1 MTLNWTPEVIVAFI
15 IAISGFV
22 LTIITYIKPKT
33 KKITSLNYIR
43 LAILIFSIFMFIDGL
58 SILYVSK
65 HLGIIS
71 GFILIPFTLS
81 LVIGVTYIAKESY
94 YSYGFIIV
102 VGLSVLFVYLGFQP
116 NAVDIKV
123 QGGYIWLV
131 WIGLFG
137 NIGMILTA
145 IGGAYI
151 FYWGIETL
159 KNAPFLIKKEAY
171 LFFLGIFVASVVS
184 MVFYVLYLID
194 PFHILMSNFA
204 LLIGLLII
212 TLSVM
217 IEPKLLYI
225 LPFTVYRIVVKDR
238 DGYPLFDHDW
248 SKSEISENIFT
259 GFINA
264 IQLMSEEIMNIGG
277 LLDIQLKDGILILHE
292 SENITVGLITS
303 KSSKLLR
310 SSVANFT
317 RDFENKFEKI
327 LMEGNN
333 DMKEYESA
341 HELIE
346 KHFSNFPSRIITNKR
361 KPLLLTDK
369 LLKLPLALDNALKTI
384 FKDEKEYNF
393 IKSEIY
399 RTPESTAAGFISL
412 YKELKKELEEIEK
425 GQEESENKG
434 KRHYLAS

>member
-1 MTLNWTPEVIVAFI
+1 MTLNLTPEVITDFTLTI
-15 IAISGFV
+15 IGIVF
-22 LTIITYIKPKT
+22 TIITYIKPKT
-33 KKITSLNYIR
+33 KKLTSLNYIR
-43 LAILIFSIFMFIDGL
+43 LAIFTFSVFIFFDGL

-65 HLGIIS
+65 FLGVIT
-71 GFILIPFTLS
+71 GFILIPLTLS
-81 LVIGVTYIAKESY
+81 LVIGVRYSTSESF
-94 YSYGFIIV
+94 YSYGFIVV
-102 VGLSVLFVYLGFQP
+102 VGLSVLFLYLGFQP
-116 NAVDIKV
+116 NAVII
-123 QGGYIWLV
+123 QIQEGNIWLL
-131 WIGLFG
+131 WSGLFSS
-137 NIGMILTA
+137 IGMILTT
-145 IGGAYI
+145 ITEAYM
-151 FYWGIETL
+151 FYWGIKTL

-171 LFFLGIFVASVVS
+171 LFFLGIFFGSVVAL
-184 MVFYVLYLID
+184 VFYVLYLIE
-194 PFHILMSNFA
+194 PFYILGSNIS
-204 LLIGLLII
+204 LLIGLIII
-212 TLSVM
+212 TISVM

-238 DGYPLFDHDW
+238 EGYPLFDHDW
-248 SKSEISENIFT
+248 SKSEISENLFT

-303 KSSKLLR
+303 KSSKLLS
-310 SSVANFT
+310 SSVTNFT

-327 LMEGNN
+327 LKEGNK
-333 DMKEYESA
+333 DMVEYESA

-361 KPLLLTDK
+361 KPLLLTEK

-412 YKELKKELEEIEK
+412 YKELKKEFEEKDKFE
-425 GQEESENKG
+425 QS
-434 KRHYLAS
+434 

>member
-1 MTLNWTPEVIVAFI
+1 
-15 IAISGFV
+15 
-22 LTIITYIKPKT
+22 
-33 KKITSLNYIR
+33 
-43 LAILIFSIFMFIDGL
+43 
-58 SILYVSK
+58 
-65 HLGIIS
+65 
-71 GFILIPFTLS
+71 
-81 LVIGVTYIAKESY
+81 
-94 YSYGFIIV
+94 
-102 VGLSVLFVYLGFQP
+102 VGLSVLFLYLGFQP
-116 NAVDIKV
+116 NAIII
-123 QGGYIWLV
+123 QIQEGNIWLV
-131 WIGLFG
+131 WTGLFS
-137 NIGMILTA
+137 IIAMILTA
-145 IGGAYI
+145 ITTVYM
-151 FYWGIETL
+151 FYWGIKTL

-171 LFFLGIFVASVVS
+171 LFFLGIFFGSVVA
-184 MVFYVLYLID
+184 MVFYILYLFD
-194 PFHILMSNFA
+194 PFYILPSNIA
-204 LLIGLLII
+204 LLIGLVII

-238 DGYPLFDHDW
+238 EGYPLFDHDW
-248 SKSEISENIFT
+248 SKSEISENLFT

-303 KSSKLLR
+303 KSSKLLS
-310 SSVANFT
+310 SSVTNFT
-317 RDFENKFEKI
+317 RDFENKFEKF
-327 LMEGNN
+327 LKEGNK

-346 KHFSNFPSRIITNKR
+346 RHFSNFPSRIITNKR
-361 KPLLLTDK
+361 KPLLLTEK

-412 YKELKKELEEIEK
+412 YKELKKEFDDIEK
-425 GQEESENKG
+425 EHEKS
-434 KRHYLAS
+434 

>member
-1 MTLNWTPEVIVAFI
+1 MTLNLTAEVITDFTLTI
-15 IAISGFV
+15 IGIVFM
-22 LTIITYIKPKT
+22 IITYIKPKT
-33 KKITSLNYIR
+33 KKLTSLNYIR
-43 LAILIFSIFMFIDGL
+43 LAIFSFSVFIFFDGL

-65 HLGIIS
+65 FLGIIT
-71 GFILIPFTLS
+71 GFILIPLTLS
-81 LVIGVTYIAKESY
+81 LVVGVTYITKESF
-94 YSYGFIIV
+94 YSYGFIVV
-102 VGLSVLFVYLGFQP
+102 VGLSVLFLYLGFQP
-116 NAVDIKV
+116 NAIII
-123 QGGYIWLV
+123 QIQEGNIWLL
-131 WIGLFG
+131 WTGLFS
-137 NIGMILTA
+137 NIAMILSA
-145 IGGAYI
+145 ITTVYI
-151 FYWGIETL
+151 FYWGIKTL

-171 LFFLGIFVASVVS
+171 LFFLGIFFGSVVA
-184 MVFYVLYLID
+184 MIFYILYLIE
-194 PFHILMSNFA
+194 PFYILASNIS
-204 LLIGLLII
+204 LLIGILII

-225 LPFTVYRIVVKDR
+225 LPFIVYRIVVKDR
-238 DGYPLFDHDW
+238 EGYPLFDHDW

-303 KSSKLLR
+303 KSSKLLS
-310 SSVANFT
+310 SSVTNFT

-327 LMEGNN
+327 LKEGNK

-341 HELIE
+341 QELIE
-346 KHFSNFPSRIITNKR
+346 RHFSNFPSRIITNKR
-361 KPLLLTDK
+361 KPLLLTEK

-412 YKELKKELEEIEK
+412 YKELKKEFDDIEK
-425 GQEESENKG
+425 EHEKS
-434 KRHYLAS
+434 

>member
-1 MTLNWTPEVIVAFI
+1 MTLNLTPEVITDFTLTI
-15 IAISGFV
+15 IGIVF
-22 LTIITYIKPKT
+22 TIITYIKPKT
-33 KKITSLNYIR
+33 KKLTSLNYIR
-43 LAILIFSIFMFIDGL
+43 LAIFTFSVFIFFDGL

-65 HLGIIS
+65 FLGVIT
-71 GFILIPFTLS
+71 GFILIPLTLS
-81 LVIGVTYIAKESY
+81 LVIGVRYSTSESF
-94 YSYGFIIV
+94 YSYGFIVV
-102 VGLSVLFVYLGFQP
+102 VGLSVLFLYLGFQP
-116 NAVDIKV
+116 NAVII
-123 QGGYIWLV
+123 QIQEGNIWLL
-131 WIGLFG
+131 WSGLFSS
-137 NIGMILTA
+137 IGMILTTITA
-145 IGGAYI
+145 VYM
-151 FYWGIETL
+151 FYWGIKTL

-171 LFFLGIFVASVVS
+171 LFFLGIFFGSVVAL
-184 MVFYVLYLID
+184 VFYVLYLIE
-194 PFHILMSNFA
+194 PFYILGSNIS
-204 LLIGLLII
+204 LLIGLIII
-212 TLSVM
+212 TISVM

-238 DGYPLFDHDW
+238 EGYPLFDHDW
-248 SKSEISENIFT
+248 SKSEISENLFT

-303 KSSKLLR
+303 KSSKLLS
-310 SSVANFT
+310 SSVTNFT

-327 LMEGNN
+327 LKEGNK
-333 DMKEYESA
+333 DMVEYESA

-361 KPLLLTDK
+361 KPLLLTEK

-412 YKELKKELEEIEK
+412 YKELKKEFEEKDKFE
-425 GQEESENKG
+425 QS
-434 KRHYLAS
+434 

>member
-1 MTLNWTPEVIVAFI
+1 MTLNLTPEVITDFI
-15 IAISGFV
+15 LAIIGFV
-22 LTIITYIKPKT
+22 FTIITYIKPKT
-33 KKITSLNYIR
+33 KKLTSLNYIR
-43 LAILIFSIFMFIDGL
+43 LAIFTFSVFIFFDGL

-65 HLGIIS
+65 FLGVIT
-71 GFILIPFTLS
+71 GFILIPLTLS
-81 LVIGVTYIAKESY
+81 LVIGVRYSTSESF
-94 YSYGFIIV
+94 YSHGFIVV
-102 VGLSVLFVYLGFQP
+102 VGLSVLFLYLGFQP
-116 NAVDIKV
+116 NAIII
-123 QGGYIWLV
+123 QIQEGNIWLV
-131 WIGLFG
+131 WTGLFS
-137 NIGMILTA
+137 IIAMILTT
-145 IGGAYI
+145 ITTVYM
-151 FYWGIETL
+151 FYWGIKTL

-171 LFFLGIFVASVVS
+171 LFFLGIFFGSVVA
-184 MVFYVLYLID
+184 MGFYILYLFD
-194 PFHILMSNFA
+194 PFYILPSNIA
-204 LLIGLLII
+204 LLIGLVII

-238 DGYPLFDHDW
+238 EGYPLFDHDW
-248 SKSEISENIFT
+248 SKSEISENLFT

-303 KSSKLLR
+303 KSSKLLS
-310 SSVANFT
+310 SSVTNFT
-317 RDFENKFEKI
+317 RDFENKFEKF
-327 LMEGNN
+327 LKEGNK

-346 KHFSNFPSRIITNKR
+346 RHFSNFPSRIITNKR
-361 KPLLLTDK
+361 KPLLLTEK

-412 YKELKKELEEIEK
+412 YKELKKEFDDIEK
-425 GQEESENKG
+425 EHEKS
-434 KRHYLAS
+434 

>member
-1 MTLNWTPEVIVAFI
+1 MTLNLTAEVITDFTLTI
-15 IAISGFV
+15 IGIVFM
-22 LTIITYIKPKT
+22 IITYIKPKT
-33 KKITSLNYIR
+33 KKLTSLNYIR
-43 LAILIFSIFMFIDGL
+43 LAIFSFSVFIFFDGL

-65 HLGIIS
+65 FLGIIT
-71 GFILIPFTLS
+71 GFILIPLTLS
-81 LVIGVTYIAKESY
+81 LVVGVTYITKESF
-94 YSYGFIIV
+94 YSYGFIVV
-102 VGLSVLFVYLGFQP
+102 VGLSVLFLYLGFQP
-116 NAVDIKV
+116 NAIII
-123 QGGYIWLV
+123 QIQEGNIWLL
-131 WIGLFG
+131 WTGLFSS
-137 NIGMILTA
+137 IAMILSA
-145 IGGAYI
+145 ITTVYI
-151 FYWGIETL
+151 FYWGIKTL

-171 LFFLGIFVASVVS
+171 LFFLGIFFGSVVA
-184 MVFYVLYLID
+184 MIFYILYLIE
-194 PFHILMSNFA
+194 PFYILASNIS
-204 LLIGLLII
+204 LLIGILII

-225 LPFTVYRIVVKDR
+225 LPFIVYRIVVKDR
-238 DGYPLFDHDW
+238 EGYPLFDHDW

-303 KSSKLLR
+303 KSSKLLS
-310 SSVANFT
+310 SSVTNFT

-327 LMEGNN
+327 LKEGNK

-341 HELIE
+341 QELIE
-346 KHFSNFPSRIITNKR
+346 RHFSNFPSRIITNKR
-361 KPLLLTDK
+361 KPLLLTEK

-412 YKELKKELEEIEK
+412 YKELKKEFDDIEK
-425 GQEESENKG
+425 EHEKS
-434 KRHYLAS
+434 

>member
-15 IAISGFV
+15 IAIIGFI
-22 LTIITYIKPKT
+22 LTITTYIKPKT

-43 LAILIFSIFMFIDGL
+43 LAIFSFSIFIFLDGL

-65 HLGIIS
+65 FLSIFS
-71 GFILIPFTLS
+71 GFILIPLTLS
-81 LVIGVTYIAKESY
+81 LVIGITYITKESY
-94 YSYGFIIV
+94 YSHGFITV
-102 VGLSVLFVYLGFQP
+102 VGLSVLLIYLGFQP
-116 NAVDIKV
+116 NAVDIQI
-123 QGGYIWLV
+123 QGGYIRLPWM
-131 WIGLFG
+131 GLF
-137 NIGMILTA
+137 NVVGMILTA
-145 IGGAYI
+145 ISEIYML
-151 FYWGIETL
+151 YWGIKTL
-159 KNAPFLIKKEAY
+159 RNAPFLIKKEAY
-171 LFFLGIFVASVVS
+171 LFFFGIFIASVVS

-194 PFHILMSNFA
+194 PFYILLSNIA
-204 LLIGLLII
+204 LLIGLLTV

-238 DGYPLFDHDW
+238 EGYPLFDHDW

-317 RDFENKFEKI
+317 RDFENKFEKS
-327 LMEGNN
+327 LKEGNK
-333 DMKEYESA
+333 DMREYESA
-341 HELIE
+341 QELIE
-346 KHFSNFPSRIITNKR
+346 KHFSNFPSRIITHKK
-361 KPLLLTDK
+361 KPLLLTEV
-369 LLKLPLALDNALKTI
+369 LLKLPLSLETALRTI

-393 IKSEIY
+393 IKSEIF
-399 RTPESTAAGFISL
+399 RTPKSTAAGFISL
-412 YKELKKELEEIEK
+412 YKELKKELDDKEITHE
-425 GQEESENKG
+425 QS
-434 KRHYLAS
+434 

>member
-15 IAISGFV
+15 VAIIGFV
-22 LTIITYIKPKT
+22 LTITTYIKPKT
-33 KKITSLNYIR
+33 KKITSLHYIR
-43 LAILIFSIFMFIDGL
+43 LAIVSFSFFIFIDGL
-58 SILYVSK
+58 SILYINKLLS
-65 HLGIIS
+65 IIS

-81 LVIGVTYIAKESY
+81 LVIGVTYIIKENF
-94 YSYGFIIV
+94 YSLGFVIV
-102 VGLSVLFVYLGFQP
+102 IGLSVLFLYLGFQP
-116 NAVDIKV
+116 NAVDIQI
-123 QGGYIWLV
+123 QGGYIRLP

-137 NIGMILTA
+137 NIGMILSA
-145 IGGAYI
+145 IGGVYI
-151 FYWGIETL
+151 FYWGIKTL

-184 MVFYVLYLID
+184 MIFYILYLID
-194 PFHILMSNFA
+194 PFYIIVSNIA

-212 TLSVM
+212 TLSAL
-217 IEPKLLYI
+217 IEPKLLYV

-238 DGYPLFDHDW
+238 EGYPLFDHDW

-310 SSVANFT
+310 YSVTNFT

-327 LMEGNN
+327 LKEGNK
-333 DMKEYESA
+333 DMRAYESSD
-341 HELIE
+341 ELIE
-346 KHFSNFPSRIITNKR
+346 KYFSNFPSRIISHKR
-361 KPLLLTDK
+361 KPLLLTER
-369 LLKLPLALDNALKTI
+369 LLKLPLTLDTDLKRI
-384 FKDEKEYNF
+384 FKDEKELNF
-393 IKSEIY
+393 VKSEIY
-399 RTPESTAAGFISL
+399 RTPESIAVNFISL
-412 YKELKKELEEIEK
+412 YKELKEELDDIEN
-425 GQEESENKG
+425 ESEKN
-434 KRHYLAS
+434 

>member
-1 MTLNWTPEVIVAFI
+1 MVLNLTPEAIVDFI

-22 LTIITYIKPKT
+22 LTITTYIKPKT

-43 LAILIFSIFMFIDGL
+43 LAIFSFSIFIFIDGL

-65 HLGIIS
+65 LLGIIT

-81 LVIGVTYIAKESY
+81 LVIGVTYIIKENF
-94 YSYGFIIV
+94 YSPGFVIV
-102 VGLSVLFVYLGFQP
+102 IGLSVLLLYLGFQP
-116 NAVDIKV
+116 NAVDIQI
-123 QGGYIWLV
+123 QGGYIRLPWT
-131 WIGLFG
+131 GLFG
-137 NIGMILTA
+137 NIGMILSA
-145 IGGAYI
+145 IGGVYI
-151 FYWGIETL
+151 FYWGIKTL

-171 LFFLGIFVASVVS
+171 LFFLGIFVASVVTI
-184 MVFYVLYLID
+184 VFYILYLID
-194 PFHILMSNFA
+194 PFYIQMSNFA

-212 TLSVM
+212 TLSVL

-238 DGYPLFDHDW
+238 EGYPLFDHDW

-264 IQLMSEEIMNIGG
+264 IQLMSEEIINMGG

-310 SSVANFT
+310 YSVTNFT
-317 RDFENKFEKI
+317 CDFENKFEKI
-327 LMEGNN
+327 LKEGNK
-333 DMKEYESA
+333 DMREYESA

-346 KHFSNFPSRIITNKR
+346 KYFSNFPSRIIYHKR
-361 KPLLLTDK
+361 KPLLLTEI
-369 LLKLPLALDNALKTI
+369 LLKLPLTLDTDLKKI
-384 FKDEKEYNF
+384 FKDEEEFNF

-412 YKELKKELEEIEK
+412 YKELKKELDDIEN
-425 GQEESENKG
+425 EYE
-434 KRHYLAS
+434 KR

>member
-1 MTLNWTPEVIVAFI
+1 MTLNWTPEAIVD
-15 IAISGFV
+15 FV
-22 LTIITYIKPKT
+22 LVVGGIVFTITSYIKTKP
-33 KKITSLNYIR
+33 KKIASLNYIR
-43 LAILIFSIFMFIDGL
+43 LAIFNFSVLIFIDGL
-58 SILYVSK
+58 SVIYVSK
-65 HLGIIS
+65 TLSIIS
-71 GFILIPFTLS
+71 GFILIPLTFS
-81 LVIGVTYIAKESY
+81 IVIGVTYITKEIY
-94 YSYGFIIV
+94 YSYGFIVV
-102 VGLSVLFVYLGFQP
+102 VGLSVLFVYFGFQP
-116 NAVDIKV
+116 NAVDIQI
-123 QGGYIWLV
+123 QGGYIRLPWL
-131 WIGLFG
+131 GLFSD
-137 NIGMILTA
+137 IGTLLSVI
-145 IGGAYI
+145 IEIYI
-151 FYWGIETL
+151 FYWGIKTL
-159 KNAPFLIKKEAY
+159 RNAPFLIKKEAY
-171 LFFLGIFVASVVS
+171 LFFFGIFIGSVVAI
-184 MVFYVLYLID
+184 VFYILHLID
-194 PFHILMSNFA
+194 PFYLLISNFA
-204 LLIGLLII
+204 ILTGLIVI
-212 TLSVM
+212 TVSAM

-225 LPFTVYRIVVKDR
+225 LPFTVYRIMVKDR

-361 KPLLLTDK
+361 KPLLLTE

-412 YKELKKELEEIEK
+412 YKELKKELEEK
-425 GQEESENKG
+425 ENKFEQ
-434 KRHYLAS
+434 S

>member
-1 MTLNWTPEVIVAFI
+1 MTLNLTPEVIVDFI
-15 IAISGFV
+15 LAISGFV

-43 LAILIFSIFMFIDGL
+43 LSIFSFSIFIFIDGL

-65 HLGIIS
+65 LLGIIT

-81 LVIGVTYIAKESY
+81 LVIGVTYIIKESF
-94 YSYGFIIV
+94 YSPGFVIV
-102 VGLSVLFVYLGFQP
+102 IGLSVLLIYLGFQP
-116 NAVDIKV
+116 NAIDIQI
-123 QGGYIWLV
+123 QGGYIRLPWT
-131 WIGLFG
+131 GLFG
-137 NIGMILTA
+137 NIGMILSA
-145 IGGAYI
+145 VGGGYI
-151 FYWGIETL
+151 FYWGIKTL

-171 LFFLGIFVASVVS
+171 LFFLGIFVATVVS
-184 MVFYVLYLID
+184 MVFYILYLIH
-194 PFHILMSNFA
+194 PFCIIISNFA
-204 LLIGLLII
+204 LLIGLIII

-217 IEPKLLYI
+217 IEPKLLYV

-238 DGYPLFDHDW
+238 EGYPLFDHDW

-310 SSVANFT
+310 YSVTNFT
-317 RDFENKFEKI
+317 RDFENKFEKF
-327 LMEGNN
+327 LKEGNR
-333 DMKEYESA
+333 DMSKYESA
-341 HELIE
+341 DELID
-346 KHFSNFPSRIITNKR
+346 KYFSNFPSRIIFHKR
-361 KPLLLTDK
+361 KPLLLTER
-369 LLKLPLALDNALKTI
+369 LLKLPLTLDTDLKTI
-384 FKDEKEYNF
+384 FKDEKEF
-393 IKSEIY
+393 DFVKSEIY

-412 YKELKKELEEIEK
+412 YKELKEELDDIEN
-425 GQEESENKG
+425 ESEKN
-434 KRHYLAS
+434 

>member
-1 MTLNWTPEVIVAFI
+1 MTLNLTAEVITDFTLTI
-15 IAISGFV
+15 IGIVFM
-22 LTIITYIKPKT
+22 IITYIKPKT
-33 KKITSLNYIR
+33 KKLTSLNYIR
-43 LAILIFSIFMFIDGL
+43 LAIFSFSVFIFFDGL

-65 HLGIIS
+65 FLGIIT
-71 GFILIPFTLS
+71 GFILIPLTLS
-81 LVIGVTYIAKESY
+81 LVVGVTYITKESF
-94 YSYGFIIV
+94 YSYGFIVV
-102 VGLSVLFVYLGFQP
+102 VGLSVLFLYLGFQP
-116 NAVDIKV
+116 NAIIIQIQEGNK
-123 QGGYIWLV
+123 WLL
-131 WIGLFG
+131 WTGLFSS
-137 NIGMILTA
+137 IAMILSA
-145 IGGAYI
+145 ITTVYI
-151 FYWGIETL
+151 FYWGIKTL

-171 LFFLGIFVASVVS
+171 LFFLGIFFGSVVA
-184 MVFYVLYLID
+184 MIFYILYLIE
-194 PFHILMSNFA
+194 PFYILASNIS
-204 LLIGLLII
+204 LLIGILII

-225 LPFTVYRIVVKDR
+225 LPFIVYRIVVKDR
-238 DGYPLFDHDW
+238 EGYPLFDHDW

-303 KSSKLLR
+303 KSSKLLS
-310 SSVANFT
+310 SSVTNFT

-327 LMEGNN
+327 LKEGNK

-341 HELIE
+341 QELIE
-346 KHFSNFPSRIITNKR
+346 RHFSNFPSRIITNKR
-361 KPLLLTDK
+361 KPLLLTEK

-412 YKELKKELEEIEK
+412 YKELKKEFDDIEK
-425 GQEESENKG
+425 EHEKS
-434 KRHYLAS
+434 

>member
-1 MTLNWTPEVIVAFI
+1 MTLNWTPEAIVD
-15 IAISGFV
+15 FV
-22 LTIITYIKPKT
+22 LVVGGLVFVLITYIKTKP
-33 KKITSLNYIR
+33 KKIASLNYIR
-43 LAILIFSIFMFIDGL
+43 LAIFNFSVLIFIDGL
-58 SILYVSK
+58 SVIYVSK
-65 HLGIIS
+65 TLSIIS
-71 GFILIPFTLS
+71 GFILIPLTFS
-81 LVIGVTYIAKESY
+81 IVIGVTYITKEIY
-94 YSYGFIIV
+94 YSYGFIVV
-102 VGLSVLFVYLGFQP
+102 VGLSVLFVYFGFQP
-116 NAVDIKV
+116 NAVDIQI
-123 QGGYIWLV
+123 QGGYIRLPWL
-131 WIGLFG
+131 GLFSD
-137 NIGMILTA
+137 IGTLLSVIIELYM
-145 IGGAYI
+145 
-151 FYWGIETL
+151 FYWGIKTL
-159 KNAPFLIKKEAY
+159 RNAPFLIKKEAY
-171 LFFLGIFVASVVS
+171 LFFFGIFVGSVVAI
-184 MVFYVLYLID
+184 VFYILHLFD
-194 PFHILMSNFA
+194 PFYLLISNFA
-204 LLIGLLII
+204 ILTGLIVI
-212 TLSVM
+212 TVSAM

-225 LPFTVYRIVVKDR
+225 LPFTVYRIMVKDR

-248 SKSEISENIFT
+248 
-259 GFINA
+259 FINA

-425 GQEESENKG
+425 AKKKAKIRENNG
-434 KRHYLAS
+434 K

>member
-1 MTLNWTPEVIVAFI
+1 MTLNLTPEVITDFTLTI
-15 IAISGFV
+15 IGIVF
-22 LTIITYIKPKT
+22 TIITYIKT
-33 KKITSLNYIR
+33 KNKKLTSLNYIR
-43 LAILIFSIFMFIDGL
+43 LAIFTFSVFIFFDGL

-65 HLGIIS
+65 FLGVIT
-71 GFILIPFTLS
+71 GFILIPLTLS
-81 LVIGVTYIAKESY
+81 LVIGITYITRENF
-94 YSYGFIIV
+94 YSYGFIVV
-102 VGLSVLFVYLGFQP
+102 VGLSVLFIYLGFQP
-116 NAVDIKV
+116 NAIII
-123 QGGYIWLV
+123 QIQEGNIWLL
-131 WIGLFG
+131 WTGLFS
-137 NIGMILTA
+137 IIAMILTA
-145 IGGAYI
+145 ITLVYM
-151 FYWGIETL
+151 FYWGIKTL

-171 LFFLGIFVASVVS
+171 LFFLGIFFGSVVA
-184 MVFYVLYLID
+184 MGFYILYLIE
-194 PFHILMSNFA
+194 PFYIIASNIA
-204 LLIGLLII
+204 LLIGLVII

-238 DGYPLFDHDW
+238 EGYPLFDHDW

-292 SENITVGLITS
+292 SENVTVGLITS
-303 KSSKLLR
+303 KSSKLLS
-310 SSVANFT
+310 SSVTNFT
-317 RDFENKFEKI
+317 RDFENKFEKF
-327 LMEGNN
+327 LKEGNK
-333 DMKEYESA
+333 DMKEFESA

-346 KHFSNFPSRIITNKR
+346 RHFSNFPSRIITNKR
-361 KPLLLTDK
+361 KPLLLTEK

-412 YKELKKELEEIEK
+412 YKELKKEYDDIEK
-425 GQEESENKG
+425 EHEKS
-434 KRHYLAS
+434 

>member
-1 MTLNWTPEVIVAFI
+1 M
-15 IAISGFV
+15 
-22 LTIITYIKPKT
+22 IITYIKPKT
-33 KKITSLNYIR
+33 KKLTSLNYIR
-43 LAILIFSIFMFIDGL
+43 LAIFSFSVFIFFDGL

-65 HLGIIS
+65 FLGIIT
-71 GFILIPFTLS
+71 GFILIPLTLS
-81 LVIGVTYIAKESY
+81 LVVGVTYITKESF
-94 YSYGFIIV
+94 YSYGFIVV
-102 VGLSVLFVYLGFQP
+102 VGLSVLFLYLGFQP
-116 NAVDIKV
+116 NAIIIQIQEGNK
-123 QGGYIWLV
+123 WLL
-131 WIGLFG
+131 WTGLFSS
-137 NIGMILTA
+137 IAMILSA
-145 IGGAYI
+145 ITTVYI
-151 FYWGIETL
+151 FYWGIKTL

-171 LFFLGIFVASVVS
+171 LFFLGIFFGSVVA
-184 MVFYVLYLID
+184 MIFYILYLIE
-194 PFHILMSNFA
+194 PFYILASNIS
-204 LLIGLLII
+204 LLIGILII

-225 LPFTVYRIVVKDR
+225 LPFIVYRIVVKDR
-238 DGYPLFDHDW
+238 EGYPLFDHDW

-303 KSSKLLR
+303 KSSKLLS
-310 SSVANFT
+310 SSVTNFT

-327 LMEGNN
+327 LKEGNK

-341 HELIE
+341 QELIE
-346 KHFSNFPSRIITNKR
+346 RHFSNFPSRIITNKR
-361 KPLLLTDK
+361 KPLLLTEK

-412 YKELKKELEEIEK
+412 YKELKKEFDDIEK
-425 GQEESENKG
+425 EHEKS
-434 KRHYLAS
+434 

>member
-1 MTLNWTPEVIVAFI
+1 MTLNLTPEVITDFI
-15 IAISGFV
+15 LTTIGIVF
-22 LTIITYIKPKT
+22 TIITYIKPKT
-33 KKITSLNYIR
+33 KKLTSLNYIR
-43 LAILIFSIFMFIDGL
+43 LAIFTFSVFIFFDGL

-65 HLGIIS
+65 FLGVIT
-71 GFILIPFTLS
+71 GFILIPLTLS
-81 LVIGVTYIAKESY
+81 LVIGVRYSTSESF
-94 YSYGFIIV
+94 YSRGFIVV
-102 VGLSVLFVYLGFQP
+102 VGLSVLFLYLGFQP
-116 NAVDIKV
+116 NAIIILI
-123 QGGYIWLV
+123 QEGNIWLV
-131 WIGLFG
+131 WTGLFS
-137 NIGMILTA
+137 IIAMILTA
-145 IGGAYI
+145 ITLVYM
-151 FYWGIETL
+151 FYWGIKTL

-171 LFFLGIFVASVVS
+171 LFFLGIFFGSVVA
-184 MVFYVLYLID
+184 MGFYILYLFD
-194 PFHILMSNFA
+194 PFYILPSNIA
-204 LLIGLLII
+204 LLIGLVII

-238 DGYPLFDHDW
+238 EGYPLFDHDW
-248 SKSEISENIFT
+248 SKSEISENLFT

-264 IQLMSEEIMNIGG
+264 IQLMSEEIMNMGG

-303 KSSKLLR
+303 KSSKLLS
-310 SSVANFT
+310 SSVTNFT

-327 LMEGNN
+327 LKEGNK

-346 KHFSNFPSRIITNKR
+346 RHFSNFPSRIITNKR
-361 KPLLLTDK
+361 KPLLLTEK

-412 YKELKKELEEIEK
+412 YKELKKEFDDIEK
-425 GQEESENKG
+425 EHEKS
-434 KRHYLAS
+434 

>member
-1 MTLNWTPEVIVAFI
+1 MTLNLTPEVITDFI
-15 IAISGFV
+15 LTIIGIVF
-22 LTIITYIKPKT
+22 TIITYIKPKT
-33 KKITSLNYIR
+33 KKLTSLNYIR
-43 LAILIFSIFMFIDGL
+43 LAIFSFSAFIFFDGL

-65 HLGIIS
+65 FLGIIT
-71 GFILIPFTLS
+71 GFILIPLTLS
-81 LVIGVTYIAKESY
+81 LVIGVRYSTSESF
-94 YSYGFIIV
+94 YSHGFIV
-102 VGLSVLFVYLGFQP
+102 VEGLSVLFLYLGFQP
-116 NAVDIKV
+116 NAIIILI
-123 QGGYIWLV
+123 QEGNIWLV
-131 WIGLFG
+131 WNGLFS
-137 NIGMILTA
+137 IIAMILTA
-145 IGGAYI
+145 ITLVYM
-151 FYWGIETL
+151 FYWGIKTL

-171 LFFLGIFVASVVS
+171 LFFLGIFFGSVVA
-184 MVFYVLYLID
+184 MGFYILYLFD
-194 PFHILMSNFA
+194 PFYILPSNIA
-204 LLIGLLII
+204 LLIGLLTV

-238 DGYPLFDHDW
+238 EGYPLFDHDW

-412 YKELKKELEEIEK
+412 YKELKKEFDDIEK
-425 GQEESENKG
+425 EHEKS
-434 KRHYLAS
+434 